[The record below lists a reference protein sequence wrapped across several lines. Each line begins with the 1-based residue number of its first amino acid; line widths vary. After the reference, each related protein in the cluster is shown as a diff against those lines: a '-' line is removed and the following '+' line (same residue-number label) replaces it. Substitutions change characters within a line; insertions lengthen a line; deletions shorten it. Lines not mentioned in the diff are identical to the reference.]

1 MSENKKDTIRI
12 KHILDAIALLDQHL
26 GSVSEKEFLQND
38 LLINLAAR
46 QIAIIGEAMDSLS
59 DEFRKSYPDL
69 PYREAKDMRN
79 FLVHEYF
86 DVTHKVVWDTYKDDI
101 PVMKLKLEKIGFDKK

>member
-1 MSENKKDTIRI
+1 MSENKKDIIRV
-12 KHILDAIALLDQHL
+12 KHILDAIALVDQYL
-26 GSVSEKEFLQND
+26 SNIMEKEFLQND

-59 DEFRKSYPDL
+59 EEFRKSYPDL

-101 PVMKLKLEKIGFDKK
+101 PLIKSKLEKISS